1 MFEYGIYMAVDMVNK
16 EVESSGTY
24 AAHFPQVPA
33 EPMCMDIEERLLAE
47 ASLFL
52 PGKATAPVLH

>member
-16 EVESSGTY
+16 EVESSVTY

-33 EPMCMDIEERLLAE
+33 EPMHTDIVERLLEE
-47 ASLFL
+47 ASLFF
-52 PGKATAPVLH
+52 TS

>member
-1 MFEYGIYMAVDMVNK
+1 MFEYGIYMAVDTVNK
-16 EVESSGTY
+16 EVESLVTY

-33 EPMCMDIEERLLAE
+33 ELMCIDMERLPVE